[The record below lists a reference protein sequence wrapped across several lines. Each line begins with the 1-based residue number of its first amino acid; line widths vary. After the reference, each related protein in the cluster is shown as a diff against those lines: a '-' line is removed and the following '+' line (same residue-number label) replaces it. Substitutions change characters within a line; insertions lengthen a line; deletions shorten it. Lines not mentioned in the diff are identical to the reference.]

1 MHANAH
7 AQVMQEREAETAAAL
22 DSSVRSD
29 SEMPSAVADA
39 PAGGL
44 SGLQMRTPLPYLCV
58 PRSVAVG
65 VCAHVRERVGARVF
79 AHTCLCVH
87 AWVGGWMDRAL
98 NRSSS

>member
-1 MHANAH
+1 
-7 AQVMQEREAETAAAL
+7 MQEREAETAAAL

-58 PRSVAVG
+58 PRP
-65 VCAHVRERVGARVF
+65 
-79 AHTCLCVH
+79 
-87 AWVGGWMDRAL
+87 
-98 NRSSS
+98 